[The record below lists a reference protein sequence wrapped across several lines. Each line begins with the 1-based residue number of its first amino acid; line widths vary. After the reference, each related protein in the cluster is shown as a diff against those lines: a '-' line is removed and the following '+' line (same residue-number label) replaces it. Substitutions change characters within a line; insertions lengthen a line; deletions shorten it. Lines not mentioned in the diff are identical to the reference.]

1 MNQPLTEYK
10 QAIIIGASPMGNEA
24 GQLVAL
30 LKWAGYGPQD
40 ETCDHDC
47 TTCHTGCAGKTIKKD
62 IYLIAADGGLDFLL
76 KKKKIPANIPHEI
89 VPVEKDDT
97 DIG

>member
-40 ETCDHDC
+40 ENCDHDC
-47 TTCHTGCAGKTIKKD
+47 TTCHTGCAGKTIKKE
-62 IYLIAADGGLDFLL
+62 
-76 KKKKIPANIPHEI
+76 NICL
-89 VPVEKDDT
+89 
-97 DIG
+97 GQL